1 MKTTQI
7 LSILFLFFLLCSP
20 VNAKTVQGRVVGVT
34 DGDTI
39 KVLADREQIKI
50 RLYGIDTPEKKQD
63 FGQAATRKIK
73 SLLTSSVSVEEKDI
87 DRYGRTV
94 GIVYTS
100 TGTNVNEE
108 MVKAGYAWVY
118 RKYCRSSF
126 CSDWL
131 DLESSARN
139 NKMGLWQQKA
149 VPPWEWRKLQRKK

>member
-1 MKTTQI
+1 MKTLQIISI
-7 LSILFLFFLLCSP
+7 LSLLFLFCISAE
-20 VNAKTVQGRVVGVT
+20 AKCVQGRVVGIT

-39 KVLADREQIKI
+39 KVLVDREQIKI
-50 RLYGIDTPEKKQD
+50 RLYGIDTPEKKQA
-63 FGQAATRKIK
+63 FGQAATRVIK
-73 SLLTSSVSVEEKDI
+73 SLLSPSVTVEEKDT

-108 MVKAGYAWVY
+108 MVKSGYAWVY

-131 DLESSARN
+131 DLESNARN
-139 NKMGLWQQKA
+139 NKIGLWQQKA
-149 VPPWEWRKLQRKK
+149 VPPWEWRKLQRQK

>member
-1 MKTTQI
+1 MKTTHLISI
-7 LSILFLFFLLCSP
+7 LSLLFLFCSP
-20 VNAKTVQGRVVGVT
+20 AGAKTVQGRIVGVT
-34 DGDTI
+34 DGDTVKI
-39 KVLADREQIKI
+39 VSDGQQIKI

-63 FGQAATRKIK
+63 YGRAATRKIK

-131 DLESSARN
+131 EMENNARN
-139 NKMGLWQQKA
+139 NKIGLWQQMA
-149 VPPWEWRKLQRKK
+149 VPPWKWRKLQRQK

>member
-1 MKTTQI
+1 MNPLQTIAILCVSLLLYSPAGATT
-7 LSILFLFFLLCSP
+7 F
-20 VNAKTVQGRVVGVT
+20 QGRVTGIS

-39 KVLADREQIKI
+39 KIIANKEQVKI

-73 SLLTSSVSVEEKDI
+73 SILTSSVTIEEKDR

-100 TGTNVNEE
+100 AGKNVNEE
-108 MVKAGYAWVY
+108 MVRSGYAWVY

-131 DLESSARN
+131 DLESDARN
-139 NKMGLWQQKA
+139 HKIGLWQQKA
-149 VPPWEWRKLQRKK
+149 IPPWEWRKNKRK